1 MAHQRVEGGG
11 EGGKLPGSQG
21 WQITQT
27 TDREERIHKSAGG
40 EITQALCQCRA
51 NEDVW
56 GKSHTSLSAQGREDT
71 YLSIRGEINAAIKL
85 C

>member
-27 TDREERIHKSAGG
+27 TDREEIIHKSAGG
-40 EITQALCQCRA
+40 EITQALC
-51 NEDVW
+51 
-56 GKSHTSLSAQGREDT
+56 
-71 YLSIRGEINAAIKL
+71 
-85 C
+85 